1 MTVAHESD
9 DHNMIKNLNSVA
21 LVHYLMLSC
30 LILGHLRLF
39 VVFVT
44 CIFSCTFVVYQ
55 CEWCIAHNSGNLLT
69 ELTKLLQIA
78 TSSENLLPFVE
89 ELLSDSANYPAR
101 LLADVLMILLVPPTN
116 IALIQSFPED
126 IVSDDQQWSLSP
138 LCTALSNS
146 SLSDLISLTCTN
158 SCEKLDIVLYCLL
171 CCKLQHFQGDLFDDE
186 RIESNGPAVDKD
198 GLVSSMHSVT
208 KTLLSADAALPVGTT
223 VPMNGA
229 DLAVS
234 VSSLMQTSSRAKE
247 VSIDCSGEESIIRE
261 IFDSLQR
268 TCQSHPHS
276 MKLLDNSLFGK
287 LLHAHPEHSPVHN
300 PSMNTSFFIDA
311 KTLLDHCMAN
321 LSPACSKIAGLLVN
335 RSQVL
340 MQHFVAHSAVR
351 VDELEKCH
359 SSGNIEEITRIHS
372 YLYVMAKFFKA
383 LDIHGTCKLVFVH
396 TEHLEFFE
404 GFNFLR

>member
-1 MTVAHESD
+1 
-9 DHNMIKNLNSVA
+9 MILCDW
-21 LVHYLMLSC
+21 H
-30 LILGHLRLF
+30 
-39 VVFVT
+39 
-44 CIFSCTFVVYQ
+44 
-55 CEWCIAHNSGNLLT
+55 IAHNLGNLLT
-69 ELTKLLQIA
+69 QLSKLLQIA

-89 ELLSDSANYPAR
+89 ELLSDSANYPVR

-116 IALIQSFPED
+116 IALIQSFAEE

-138 LCTALSNS
+138 MCTALSNS
-146 SLSDLISLTCTN
+146 SLSNLISLTCAS
-158 SCEKLDIVLYCLL
+158 SCEKLDIVSYYLL

-198 GLVSSMHSVT
+198 GLVSRMHSVT
-208 KTLLSADAALPVGTT
+208 QTLLSADAVLPIGTS
-223 VPMNGA
+223 VPRNGA

-234 VSSLMQTSSRAKE
+234 LSLLMQASSRAKK
-247 VSIDCSGEESIIRE
+247 VSIDGSGEESTIRE

-276 MKLLDNSLFGK
+276 VKFLDYSLFGK
-287 LLHAHPEHSPVHN
+287 LLHDHPERNPVCIT
-300 PSMNTSFFIDA
+300 STDFSFFINA
-311 KTLLDHCMAN
+311 KSLLDHCMAN
-321 LSPACSKIAGLLVN
+321 LSPACAKIAGLLVN

-340 MQHFVAHSAVR
+340 MQHFVAHSISELPAVR

-359 SSGNIEEITRIHS
+359 SSGNTEEITRIHS

-396 TEHLEFFE
+396 TEYLEIFSRVQFPDKA
-404 GFNFLR
+404 FNY

>member
-1 MTVAHESD
+1 
-9 DHNMIKNLNSVA
+9 MI
-21 LVHYLMLSC
+21 
-30 LILGHLRLF
+30 LF
-39 VVFVT
+39 VP
-44 CIFSCTFVVYQ
+44 S
-55 CEWCIAHNSGNLLT
+55 
-69 ELTKLLQIA
+69 
-78 TSSENLLPFVE
+78 
-89 ELLSDSANYPAR
+89 
-101 LLADVLMILLVPPTN
+101 TN
-116 IALIQSFPED
+116 ITLIQSFPED
-126 IVSDDQQWSLSP
+126 SVSDDQQWSLSP
-138 LCTALSNS
+138 MCTALSNS
-146 SLSDLISLTCTN
+146 SINDLISLTCAS
-158 SCEKLDIVLYCLL
+158 SCEKLDIVSYCLL

-223 VPMNGA
+223 VPRNGA

-247 VSIDCSGEESIIRE
+247 VSIDRSGEESTIRE

-287 LLHAHPEHSPVHN
+287 LLHEHPEHSPIHN
-300 PSMNTSFFIDA
+300 PSMDTSFFIDA

-340 MQHFVAHSAVR
+340 MQHFVAHSISELPAVR

-359 SSGNIEEITRIHS
+359 SSGNTEEITRIHS

-383 LDIHGTCKLVFVH
+383 LDIHGTCKLEFVH
-396 TEHLEFFE
+396 TEYLDFFK
-404 GFNFLR
+404 GFNFQIKAFNITDVCFCPLCIVIILIKIFPILYFMSI